1 MKLLQK
7 FLLVAVSL
15 GIVAGAWAADIQK
28 YLTEGQTAY
37 LRGDLVTAKK
47 NFEIANKVDPKN
59 PTVIGYLRQI
69 AAAEAKN
76 PVSASSESEYKD
88 IIIPQLQFKEATLN
102 SALEFMK
109 KKVSDASGGKKSVN
123 FVMQLSAEAQNTPI
137 TLSLSN
143 IPFTEALRYV
153 AELVGAK
160 VEYQKFAV
168 VIKPA
173 TGASAPVASGTKPGG
188 DAPTPQ

>member
-15 GIVAGAWAADIQK
+15 GITSGTWAADLQK
-28 YLTEGQTAY
+28 YLTEGQTAFM
-37 LRGDLVTAKK
+37 RGDLATAKR
-47 NFEIANKVDPKN
+47 NFEIANKIDPKN
-59 PTVIGYLRQI
+59 PTTIGFLQQI

-76 PVSASSESEYKD
+76 PIASSEGEYKG
-88 IIIPQLQFKEATLN
+88 IIIPQLQFKETTLN
-102 SALEFMK
+102 SALDFMK
-109 KKVSDASGGKKSVN
+109 KKVSDATGGKKSVN
-123 FVMQLSAEAQNTPI
+123 FVMQISAEAQNTPI
-137 TLSLSN
+137 TLTLSN

-153 AELVGAK
+153 TELVGAK

-173 TGASAPVASGTKPGG
+173 GGAAPVVTSDAKPGT
-188 DAPTPQ
+188 DSQPPQ